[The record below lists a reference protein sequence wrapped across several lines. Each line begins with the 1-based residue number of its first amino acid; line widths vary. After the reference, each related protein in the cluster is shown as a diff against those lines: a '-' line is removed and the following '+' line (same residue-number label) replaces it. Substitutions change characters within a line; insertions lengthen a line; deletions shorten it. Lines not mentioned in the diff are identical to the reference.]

1 MGAILFSPYVV
12 FAQVPFQFLQWN
24 NRVLVLNAPEDA
36 PSMDEQIALL
46 GQSLAEIEEREL
58 IVLRLRTQ
66 VLEPV
71 SYLSPFPFEAK
82 ILDDREERRYLQSL
96 FVGGEDIRLTLI
108 GLDGEIK
115 GRWDGVTDPFLV
127 FDAIDSMPMRQRALE
142 EQEKR

>member
-1 MGAILFSPYVV
+1 MGAILLLPCHVL
-12 FAQVPFQFLQWN
+12 AQVPFQALQWN

-36 PSMDEQIALL
+36 PSIDEQIALL

-58 IVLRLRTQ
+58 IILRLRTQ

-71 SYLSPFPFEAK
+71 PDLSPFPFEAK

-96 FVGGEDIRLTLI
+96 FVGDEDMRLTLI

-115 GRWDGVTDPFLV
+115 ERWDGVTDPLLI
-127 FDAIDSMPMRQRALE
+127 FDAIDAMPMRQRALND
-142 EQEKR
+142 QENR